1 VRESVAEYFL
11 PNLTACATGIPIHWT
26 RLSDSRISARELAV
40 LERVES
46 MVDEMVEFLRGLVA
60 IPTVN
65 PPGDNY
71 AACAD
76 WLGARLSHFGYDVQV
91 VPAEGRS
98 EHTAKYPRVNVIGRL
113 RDTPARPL
121 LHFNGHFDVVPVGH
135 GWTTD
140 PFEAVV
146 RDGKIF
152 GRGVT
157 DQKAGIAAS
166 IFAIEAIR
174 RAGVRLH
181 GAVEQ
186 SGTVD
191 EESGGFAG
199 MAYLAEHG
207 FVNRD
212 RTDFVIITEPLNVD
226 RICLGHR
233 GVYWFEVATL
243 GRTAHG
249 SMPFLGVSAITKM
262 ADFLAIIEHE
272 LKPALSMRLTAMP
285 VEPPEARRAS
295 INVNSISGG
304 QPSRGLQTPCVADR
318 CEAILDRRFLIEEPI
333 EQVRS
338 EILDI
343 LDRLARSDPDF
354 KYEMKDLMT
363 VLPIQTDASC
373 KLVTTMT
380 TAVRDTQGKE
390 PPLIASPGTYDQ
402 KHVMRLGFVEQ
413 CIAYG
418 PGILD
423 LSHQPDEYCRVDH
436 LVQGSKTMALAAMRL
451 LGAE

>member
-1 VRESVAEYFL
+1 MSQPVISPQEQSVIA
-11 PNLTACATGIPIHWT
+11 
-26 RLSDSRISARELAV
+26 
-40 LERVES
+40 RVES
-46 MVDEMVEFLRGLVA
+46 MTDEMVDFLRGLVA

-76 WLGARLSHFGYDVQV
+76 WLGGRLKTFGYDVQFV
-91 VPAEGRS
+91 RPEGLT
-98 EHTAKYPRVNVIGRL
+98 EHTPQHPRVNVIARL
-113 RDTPARPL
+113 GNTPARPL
-121 LHFNGHFDVVPVGH
+121 LHFNGHVDVVPAGR
-135 GWTTD
+135 GWTQN
-140 PFEAVV
+140 PFYAMV

-166 IFAIEAIR
+166 IFAVEAIR
-174 RAGVRLH
+174 RAGVRLQ

-199 MAYLAEHG
+199 MAYLAEKG
-207 FVNRD
+207 FVHRD
-212 RTDFVIITEPLNVD
+212 RTDFVIITEPLNFD

-233 GVYWFEVATL
+233 GAYWFEVTTL

-262 ADFLAIIEHE
+262 TDFLEIIEHQ
-272 LKPALSMRLTAMP
+272 LKPALAMRSTRMP
-285 VEPPEARRAS
+285 VQPPEARRAS
-295 INVNSISGG
+295 INVNSIAGG
-304 QPSRGLQTPCVADR
+304 QSGRALQTPCVADR
-318 CEAILDRRFLIEEPI
+318 CSAILDRRFLIEEPI
-333 EQVRS
+333 DQVRG
-338 EILDI
+338 EIRDI
-343 LDRLARSDPDF
+343 LEQLARRDPDF
-354 KYEMKDLMT
+354 RYEMKDLMT
-363 VLPIQTDASC
+363 VLPIQTDPRSN
-373 KLVTTMT
+373 LVTTMAS
-380 TAVRDTQGKE
+380 AVRDTQGQE

-423 LSHQPDEYCRVDH
+423 LSHQPDEYCRIDH
-436 LVQGSKTMALAAMRL
+436 LVQASKAMALAAMRL

>member
-1 VRESVAEYFL
+1 MVSGPAHEEQ
-11 PNLTACATGIPIHWT
+11 
-26 RLSDSRISARELAV
+26 AV
-40 LERVES
+40 LDRVES
-46 MVDEMVEFLRGLVA
+46 MSGEMVDFLRRLVA

-76 WLGARLSHFGYDVQV
+76 WLGARLREFDYDVEF
-91 VPAEGRS
+91 VPAEGRA
-98 EHTAKYPRVNVIGRL
+98 EHTPQHPRVNVIGRL
-113 RDTPARPL
+113 RGAPARPL

-135 GWTTD
+135 GWTGD
-140 PFEAVV
+140 PFAATV

-166 IFAIEAIR
+166 IFAVEAIR
-174 RAGVRLH
+174 RAGVRLG

-199 MAYLAEHG
+199 MAYLAERG
-207 FVNRD
+207 YVSRD
-212 RTDFVIITEPLNVD
+212 RTDYAILTEPLNVD
-226 RICLGHR
+226 RVCLGHR

-243 GRTAHG
+243 GRIAHG
-249 SMPFLGVSAITKM
+249 SMPFLGVSAISKM
-262 ADFLAIIEHE
+262 ADLLAVIEHE
-272 LKPALSMRLTAMP
+272 LKPALSLRATAMP
-285 VEPPEARRAS
+285 VEPPAARCAS

-304 QPSRGLQTPCVADR
+304 QPSGLQTPCVADR
-318 CEAILDRRFLIEEPI
+318 CTAVFDRRFLIEEPAD
-333 EQVRS
+333 QVRA
-338 EILDI
+338 EIRAI
-343 LDRLARSDPDF
+343 LDRLAQRDPEF
-354 KYEMKDLMT
+354 RYEIRDLMT
-363 VLPIQTDASC
+363 VPPIQTDSRAQ
-373 KLVTTMT
+373 LVTTMAG
-380 TAVRDTQGKE
+380 AVSDVLDVQ

-402 KHVMRLGFVEQ
+402 KHVMRLGLVDQ

-423 LSHQPDEYCRVDH
+423 LSHQPDEYCRIDH
-436 LVQGSKTMALAAMRL
+436 LVQASKAMALAAMRL
-451 LGAE
+451 LGGE

>member
-1 VRESVAEYFL
+1 MSL
-11 PNLTACATGIPIHWT
+11 
-26 RLSDSRISARELAV
+26 SARREEAV
-40 LERVES
+40 LERVDA
-46 MVDEMVEFLRGLVA
+46 MAGEMSEFLRELVA

-71 AACAD
+71 AACAE
-76 WLGARLSHFGYDVQV
+76 WLGERLGKFDYEVQH
-91 VPAEGRS
+91 VPAEGRT
-98 EHTAKYPRVNVIGRL
+98 EHTAKHPRVNVIGRL
-113 RDTPARPL
+113 RSTPQRPL
-121 LHFNGHFDVVPVGH
+121 LHFNGHFDVVPVGA
-135 GWTTD
+135 GWTVD
-140 PFEAVV
+140 PFRAPIS
-146 RDGKIF
+146 DGKIF
-152 GRGVT
+152 GRGTT

-166 IFAIEAIR
+166 IFAIEALR
-174 RAGVRLH
+174 RTGVRLR

-207 FVNRD
+207 LVARG

-226 RICLGHR
+226 RVCLGHR

-243 GRTAHG
+243 GRIAHG
-249 SMPFLGVSAITKM
+249 SMPFLGVSAISKM
-262 ADFLAIIEHE
+262 ADFLSVIEHE
-272 LKPALSMRLTAMP
+272 LKPALSLRITSMP
-285 VEPPEARRAS
+285 VEPPEARQAS

-304 QPSRGLQTPCVADR
+304 QPGGMQTPCVADR
-318 CEAILDRRFLIEEPI
+318 CEAILDRRFLMEEPI
-333 EQVRS
+333 DEVRNEIRQILASLS
-338 EILDI
+338 E
-343 LDRLARSDPDF
+343 SDPEF
-354 KYEMKDLMT
+354 QYEIKDLMT
-363 VLPIQTDASC
+363 VPSIQTNPNC
-373 KLVTTMT
+373 TLVTAMSG
-380 TAVRDTQGKE
+380 AVRDVLGND

-402 KHVMRLGFVEQ
+402 KHVMRLGLVEQ

-436 LVQGSKTMALAAMRL
+436 LVQASQAMALAAMRL